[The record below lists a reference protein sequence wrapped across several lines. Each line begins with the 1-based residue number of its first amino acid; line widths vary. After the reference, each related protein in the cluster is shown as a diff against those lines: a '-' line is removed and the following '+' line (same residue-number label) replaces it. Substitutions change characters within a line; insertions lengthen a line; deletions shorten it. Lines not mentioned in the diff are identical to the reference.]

1 MAPPQP
7 VLSLSHA
14 MASFSTAH
22 FRIAPVILRLLPI
35 ILTACVVRPPMGNA
49 TTLSLQS
56 DPLLFSAY
64 SLGIPEIDSAR
75 AAGFTAIG
83 PYYGKDKSYALR
95 QSDRAGLPLIYSVGP
110 NIDFEKSDPTLDAAQ
125 LQLIANEVRETSKNS
140 DIAIW
145 NIANEELRHWRPREL
160 EWLENI
166 SATIRANDPEK
177 RPVMMYEPN
186 HRRSKDL
193 VITGQYL
200 DIISKGAYANH
211 VGMKD
216 NRSWV
221 RWSVEQTTTAADITG
236 ATPIAVLWMAR
247 DQRTRQDVANIERWV
262 KHDIYL
268 SLISGAKGILIFSGF
283 NKRRGFRRHFSEFY
297 GAYSTAAWQLNG
309 PLNLG
314 QIFLQGVHLDD
325 ITISIIDGP
334 TRQQFSYRKEQIDY
348 PSVHSTRRR
357 FADHNWLFMVNSANE
372 PVTLAI
378 TGLPDD
384 KQIFDAF
391 TDEPMARSSGMLMQA
406 LEVKALHWK

>member
-1 MAPPQP
+1 MAT
-7 VLSLSHA
+7 
-14 MASFSTAH
+14 FSKAH

-35 ILTACVVRPPMGNA
+35 ILTACVFRPPVDNV
-49 TTLSLQS
+49 TTLSPQS
-56 DPLLFSAY
+56 GQLLFSAY

-110 NIDFEKSDPTLDAAQ
+110 KINFEKSDPALDSAQ
-125 LQLIANEVRETSKNS
+125 LQLIANEVREASKNLNIS
-140 DIAIW
+140 IW
-145 NIANEELRHWRPREL
+145 NIRNEELRHWKSREL
-160 EWLENI
+160 DWLENI
-166 SATIRANDPEK
+166 SSTIRANDPKK

-200 DIISKGAYANH
+200 DLISKGAYTNH

-221 RWSVEQTTTAADITG
+221 RWSVEQTTAAADFTG
-236 ATPIAVLWMAR
+236 ATPVAVLWMAR
-247 DQRTRQDVANIERWV
+247 DQRTRKDVASIERWV

-268 SLISGAKGILIFSGF
+268 SLISGAEGILIYSGF
-283 NKRRGFRRHFSEFY
+283 NKRRGFHRHFSEFY
-297 GAYSTAAWQLNG
+297 SAYSTAAWQLNG

-314 QIFLQGVHLDD
+314 QIFLHGAHVDD

-334 TRQQFSYRKEQIDY
+334 TRQQFSYHKEQIDY
-348 PSVHSTRRR
+348 SSVHSMRRR

-372 PVTLAI
+372 PVTVAV
-378 TGLPDD
+378 TGLPNN
-384 KQIFDAF
+384 KQIFNVF
-391 TDEPMARSSGMLMQA
+391 TDEPMARSSGMLIQA
-406 LEVKALHWK
+406 LEVKALRWK